1 MATWTKETINLN
13 ISSASLTV
21 DNIKI
26 DGTTIGHTDDT
37 DLLTLTNGSLAIAGT
52 VTGVTTL
59 AASGNVT
66 VGGTLV
72 STGTITGTL
81 ATAAQT
87 NITSL
92 GTLTALQVD
101 NINLNTNT
109 INATSG
115 DLTITAA
122 GGDISFGNE
131 NLTTTG
137 NLDVD
142 GTTNLDAVD
151 IDGNVQLDGTLTV
164 GVDGTGYDV
173 KLFGDTAS
181 NYMLW
186 DTSTDR
192 LDIYST
198 GSSSTLDSLRLI
210 HTDTDA
216 NAGPRITMRRISND
230 ALNDILGQVSF
241 SGDDDGDG
249 ETSYSSI
256 RGQVGASSGAMAAGA
271 EEGALNLSAMSNGT
285 SRSGILIKGTASDTV
300 DIDIGY
306 GAASLTKVKGY
317 FAANGATPA
326 AAPDYT
332 VNNKTGTTRTIDCD
346 GTDTAVLAENVG
358 QLINDLIAIGLLQ

>member
-122 GGDISFGNE
+122 GGDISFGDE

-137 NLDVD
+137 WMGIGIASRTSSGMGGSGITVNVGDVYTRD
-142 GTTNLDAVD
+142 GSDFA
-151 IDGNVQLDGTLTV
+151 Q
-164 GVDGTGYDV
+164 
-173 KLFGDTAS
+173 
-181 NYMLW
+181 
-186 DTSTDR
+186 R
-192 LDIYST
+192 LADE
-198 GSSSTLDSLRLI
+198 LPRALRLS
-210 HTDTDA
+210 T
-216 NAGPRITMRRISND
+216 
-230 ALNDILGQVSF
+230 
-241 SGDDDGDG
+241 
-249 ETSYSSI
+249 Y
-256 RGQVGASSGAMAAGA
+256 
-271 EEGALNLSAMSNGT
+271 
-285 SRSGILIKGTASDTV
+285 KG
-300 DIDIGY
+300 G
-306 GAASLTKVKGY
+306 
-317 FAANGATPA
+317 F
-326 AAPDYT
+326 
-332 VNNKTGTTRTIDCD
+332 
-346 GTDTAVLAENVG
+346 
-358 QLINDLIAIGLLQ
+358 